1 MGKPRLTLMVGL
13 PASGKSTYARVLGEA
28 DNTTVLSSD
37 ILRKELL
44 GSEADQSNN
53 DLVFKTLYER
63 ARALLKDGKNVVID
77 ATNINAKDRKRT
89 LSNFSDLHIERFC
102 YVMSTPVDVCIE
114 RDKNRDR
121 TVGENIINKFL
132 CRFEIPMYFEGFD
145 EIAILQ
151 YAEKDKET
159 TREKLF
165 DLMKVFNQDNPHH
178 KFTLDKHCEET
189 AKFVAKHT
197 IDKELIEIAKLH
209 DIGKLLTKSFDDGG
223 VAHYYSHHNVGAYM
237 LMSAQLF
244 VPFTLHQIFL
254 VNYHMNPFM
263 WKEEKTKVKYMKL
276 LGPELYNQLMLLHE
290 CDQLASNEEA

>member
-13 PASGKSTYARVLGEA
+13 PASGKSTYATLEA
-28 DNTTVLSSD
+28 LQTGAILLSSD
-37 ILRKELL
+37 SIRKELL

-53 DLVFKTLYER
+53 ELIFKTLYDR
-63 ARALLKDGKNVVID
+63 ARTHLSNGRSIIID
-77 ATNINAKDRKRT
+77 ATNINMKDRKRT
-89 LSNFSDLHIERFC
+89 LSNFSNMDIERYC
-102 YVMSTPVDVCIE
+102 IIMSTPIEICIK
-114 RDKNRDR
+114 RDKERNR
-121 TVGENIINKFL
+121 TVGEDVIKKFL
-132 CRFEIPMYFEGFD
+132 YRFEIPMYFEGFD
-145 EIAILQ
+145 EIVIMQ
-151 YAEKDKET
+151 WSERKMT
-159 TREKLF
+159 TREELF
-165 DLMKVFNQDNPHH
+165 DLMTNFHQDNPHH

-197 IDKELIEIAKLH
+197 IDNDLIDIAKLH
-209 DIGKLLTKSFDDGG
+209 DIGKLRTKTVDHNG

-237 LMSAQLF
+237 LMSAYMAD
-244 VPFTLHQIFL
+244 PFTLKQIFF

>member
-13 PASGKSTYARVLGEA
+13 PASGKSTYARILGNA

-53 DLVFKTLYER
+53 DLIFKTLYER
-63 ARALLKDGKNVVID
+63 ARELLKDGKNVVID
-77 ATNINAKDRKRT
+77 ATNINAKDRRRT

-102 YVMSTPVDVCIE
+102 YVMSTPIETCIE
-114 RDKNRDR
+114 RDKKRDR
-121 TVGENIINKFL
+121 TVGEDVIKKFL
-132 CRFEIPMYFEGFD
+132 YRFEIPMYFEGFD

-151 YAEKDKET
+151 YADKDKWT
-159 TREKLF
+159 TREDLF
-165 DLMKVFNQDNPHH
+165 DLMKGFKQDNPHH

-189 AKFVAKHT
+189 AKFVEKHT
-197 IDKELIEIAKLH
+197 MDKELIEIAKLH

-244 VPFTLHQIFL
+244 VPFTLHQIFY

-263 WKEEKTKVKYMKL
+263 WKEEKTKIKYLRL
-276 LGPELYNQLMLLHE
+276 LGYELYNKLMLLHE
-290 CDQLASNEEA
+290 CDQLASHEEA